1 MTPTPRCGTPPP
13 GNGKDAGDDAKPKEK
28 HRSAYD
34 GKLYV
39 EAYLKQQNQL
49 ADDAPQAIA
58 QSVISGFETVNA
70 ARVQDTHQIKGMLAN
85 LVHKIDELDAKL
97 SAASATGLNV
107 AAKASAKSAHET

>member
-1 MTPTPRCGTPPP
+1 MKNLDTHPSFH
-13 GNGKDAGDDAKPKEK
+13 KDAGDDAKPKEK

-49 ADDAPQAIA
+49 ADDDPQAIA

>member
-49 ADDAPQAIA
+49 ADDDPQAIA
-58 QSVISGFETVNA
+58 QSVISGNVFFNGPRAGINA
-70 ARVQDTHQIKGMLAN
+70 NDGFGGGDEISHN
-85 LVHKIDELDAKL
+85 LVFSTCRESGDH
-97 SAASATGLNV
+97 GPFNR
-107 AAKASAKSAHET
+107 